1 MAKIK
6 NASVFDLQKEF
17 IFIIW
22 WLIGFQTVY
31 DLIGSL
37 SNSVVTGKSL
47 GSSGLEFIEIIF
59 LILSKNRISRDSI
72 VSLIANFQVIV

>member
-31 DLIGSL
+31 DLIESL

-59 LILSKNRISRDSI
+59 LILSKNRIPRDSV

>member
-6 NASVFDLQKEF
+6 NASVFDPQKEF

-31 DLIGSL
+31 DLVGSL
-37 SNSVVTGKSL
+37 RNSVVTGKSL
-47 GSSGLEFIEIIF
+47 GGSGLVFVE
-59 LILSKNRISRDSI
+59 LILDKNRILTDTLKVYR
-72 VSLIANFQVIV
+72 